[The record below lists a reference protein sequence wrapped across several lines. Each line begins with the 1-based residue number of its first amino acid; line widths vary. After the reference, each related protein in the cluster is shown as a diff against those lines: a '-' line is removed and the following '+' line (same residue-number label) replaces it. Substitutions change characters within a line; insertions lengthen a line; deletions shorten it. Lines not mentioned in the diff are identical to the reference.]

1 LALPRPW
8 YVPLEGPS
16 PLGGD
21 TDPQEDGSKRG
32 AVCSQGDIHGEALAY
47 LAAGVTAAW
56 GGAPI
61 MPTGRVVAGFGNLS
75 KDNRLILT
83 VDWVA
88 EGFTLVLLGVLVAV
102 VTMRGVADPVTQAMY
117 AVAAGALQVFAVW
130 TAATAARGSA
140 EPTLSTAAAGF
151 ARGPSL
157 RAGSRSARPRAPKR
171 TALPRP
177 GESQ

>member
-1 LALPRPW
+1 M
-8 YVPLEGPS
+8 
-16 PLGGD
+16 
-21 TDPQEDGSKRG
+21 
-32 AVCSQGDIHGEALAY
+32 GEALAY

-56 GGAPI
+56 GVAHI

-75 KDNRLILT
+75 KDNRLILAM
-83 VDWVA
+83 DWVA

-102 VTMRGVADPVTQAMY
+102 VTMRGGSADPVTQAAY
-117 AVAAGALQVFAVW
+117 AVAAGALLVFAVW

-157 RAGSRSARPRAPKR
+157 RAGSWSARPRAPKR

-177 GESQ
+177 GRVPVTV